1 MSYAGGNYYNP
12 WSNGVS
18 NNNQPAAAADF
29 GNSWVNQAGRLP
41 WSGNNAA
48 GYVPEP
54 APPAGPTSTSQSA
67 VTTPAPTLLPIAA
80 APTNAGADLSLQ
92 TPVASAAADLLS
104 AAASA
109 TAATGASTTTASSSS
124 STKTATPSPVAPHQA
139 GFIGNG
145 ARAAEISSGGLARGT
160 LFAAIFIPIIAVA
173 FICSLCLVCFLR
185 RRRRVR
191 MAAARGLQELHPESV
206 EKLGN
211 HQYHGVTGSNRGSTH
226 SASYSRSLPPF
237 GPGASLSRYS
247 SASDAV
253 SDRARHHQ
261 HGPLITVDGPSFS
274 RPLDDNSN
282 NNGNGTGNGV
292 SSVNGASSGNGNGN
306 DARSPITRTYSPPL
320 PLQLPSQLSETNLSS
335 LYGLGEGPSPFA
347 DPEDDDAVSDI
358 SEPGHRHPSHQQP
371 PLSGTRPHK
380 DSDSYSVV
388 SDVSDAP
395 ARPTRFSHR
404 RL

>member
-1 MSYAGGNYYNP
+1 
-12 WSNGVS
+12 
-18 NNNQPAAAADF
+18 
-29 GNSWVNQAGRLP
+29 
-41 WSGNNAA
+41 
-48 GYVPEP
+48 
-54 APPAGPTSTSQSA
+54 
-67 VTTPAPTLLPIAA
+67 
-80 APTNAGADLSLQ
+80 
-92 TPVASAAADLLS
+92 
-104 AAASA
+104 
-109 TAATGASTTTASSSS
+109 
-124 STKTATPSPVAPHQA
+124 VAPQQA

-145 ARAAEISSGGLARGT
+145 ARAAEISPGGLARGT

-191 MAAARGLQELHPESV
+191 LAAARGLQELHQESV
-206 EKLGN
+206 EKLNN
-211 HQYHGVTGSNRGSTH
+211 HQYHGVTGSNRGSTY
-226 SASYSRSLPPF
+226 SARYSRSLPPF

-274 RPLDDNSN
+274 RPLDDNNSN
-282 NNGNGTGNGV
+282 NNNNGSGSGNG
-292 SSVNGASSGNGNGN
+292 NGASSGNGAGSGSGN

-347 DPEDDDAVSDI
+347 DPDDDDAVSDI
-358 SEPGHRHPSHQQP
+358 SEPEHRHPSHQQP
-371 PLSGTRPHK
+371 PLSGARPHK

-395 ARPTRFSHR
+395 ARPTRLSHR